1 MEVEEFKPPE
11 EQELRV
17 VTEVVRE
24 VVLSPEVEED
34 IVLLDFLLAVPS
46 QVPHELEEM
55 ELQIILVVL
64 LNIMPIEVVVEV
76 AIAVAAEERRPEVE
90 VRVEVVLLDLVIDKT
105 LLLAEAEVVVHDIV
119 VVLSLLIEPEE
130 YLY

>member
-34 IVLLDFLLAVPS
+34 IVLLDLLLAVPS

-90 VRVEVVLLDLVIDKT
+90 VRVEVVLLELVIDKT